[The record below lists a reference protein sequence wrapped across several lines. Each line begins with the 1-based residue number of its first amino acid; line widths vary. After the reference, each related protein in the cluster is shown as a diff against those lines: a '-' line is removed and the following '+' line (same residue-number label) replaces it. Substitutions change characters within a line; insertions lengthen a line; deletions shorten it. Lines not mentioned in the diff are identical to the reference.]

1 MAAAKVR
8 ATTILSVRRGGQ
20 VAMGGDGQVT
30 VGSTVM
36 KGDARKVRPLRGGAV
51 LTGFAGSAADAFAL
65 LDRFEGK
72 LDASKGKVRKAAV
85 ELAKEWRTDKALRQL
100 DALIAVADATTSL
113 IISGSGDVIE
123 PEDSVIGIGS
133 GGSFAAAAA
142 KALLR
147 HAPHLSAAEIARESL
162 IVAAEV
168 CVYTNDS
175 IKVLEVEAAAG
186 AGGAPGGEAS
196 G

>member
-1 MAAAKVR
+1 MGSMAAAKVR

-36 KGDARKVRPLRGGAV
+36 KGDARKVRPLRDGAV

-65 LDRFEGK
+65 LDRFEAK
-72 LDASKGKVRKAAV
+72 LDASKGKVRRAAV
-85 ELAKEWRTDKALRQL
+85 ELAKDWRTDRALRRL
-100 DALIAVADATTSL
+100 DALIAVADATASL
-113 IISGSGDVIE
+113 VISGSGDVIE

-147 HAPHLSAAEIARESL
+147 HAPELSAEELVREALGIAAEIC
-162 IVAAEV
+162 I
-168 CVYTNDS
+168 YTNDR
-175 IKVLEVEAAAG
+175 ITVATIAAEAT
-186 AGGAPGGEAS
+186 P
-196 G
+196 